1 MPLYLRVAHRG
12 TSWIIQ
18 RINVLSVVVRWP
30 QGHFWIYM
38 FKVWGRGHALNHL
51 WKQILSTQLSRHLLT
66 LLPRTRF
73 VRVKIKIAKNKS
85 SKHNCILFSLQVPRK
100 IFGGEILALP
110 IRIIFLIF
118 FIIIWCLANIQKKKK
133 NKDSSV
139 MKVNDVREA
148 PKSLTKFHHKFHHV

>member
-38 FKVWGRGHALNHL
+38 FKVLGRGPC
-51 WKQILSTQLSRHLLT
+51 TQPLVETNIVYTTTPSSFDT
-66 LLPRTRF
+66 TARTRF